1 MILNRQWSIGE
12 LGKIQMSLAVYDMII
27 QPIANW
33 FDIAVPRIDGAI
45 GVTVIARTFED
56 SLNVIRNIVAF

>member
-1 MILNRQWSIGE
+1 
-12 LGKIQMSLAVYDMII
+12 DMII

-33 FDIAVPRIDGAI
+33 FDIAVPRIDGVI
-45 GVTVIARTFED
+45 GMTVIARTFED